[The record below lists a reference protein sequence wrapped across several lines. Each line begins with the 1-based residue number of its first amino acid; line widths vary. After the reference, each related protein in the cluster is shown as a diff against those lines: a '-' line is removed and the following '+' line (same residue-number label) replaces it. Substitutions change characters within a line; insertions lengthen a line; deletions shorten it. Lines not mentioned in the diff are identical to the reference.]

1 MKVGM
6 PFETLRVRDVMTR
19 AVVFLN
25 ADFSVDAAWDAFYR
39 HSVNGAPVLGQGGRL
54 VGMLTTS
61 DLADP
66 RRRTSEPSTV
76 EDVMTKMVYAV
87 RADDPVLDAVRLMTD
102 EQIHRALVVNADGTI
117 AGIVSPMDVLRA
129 LRRLSDPDRGRE
141 PHVRFVDLRRTLPD
155 RRALPTDPTVD
166 AQGDDLERERRAGA
180 RAGRFGPDR
189 A

>member
-1 MKVGM
+1 
-6 PFETLRVRDVMTR
+6 
-19 AVVFLN
+19 
-25 ADFSVDAAWDAFYR
+25 
-39 HSVNGAPVLGQGGRL
+39 
-54 VGMLTTS
+54 MLTTS

-66 RRRTSEPSTV
+66 RRRCPSEPSTV

-87 RADDPVLDAVRLMTD
+87 RADDPVLDAIRLMTD

-129 LRRLSDPDRGRE
+129 LRRVADPDGSRA

-155 RRALPTDPTVD
+155 RSDLPTDPDVD
-166 AQGDDLERERRAGA
+166 AQGDDVERERRAGA
-180 RAGRFGPDR
+180 GAGRARADR